1 MFRRIVGYLALSIL
15 LVFAGEALA
24 QGKGKGK
31 GKRGPQQSLTKIAG
45 DVYQFKNRFHQSV
58 VMITPEGAIISDPIN
73 KGAATWL
80 KAEIKKRFNQD
91 VKYVVYSHDHADH
104 ISGGE
109 VYAETATFVAHRR
122 AKDAIIGEQ
131 RPTQVPDIT
140 FTDRLTLE
148 LAGKTVELVHVGRN
162 HSDNSIIMHFPAER
176 VVHAVDFIPVQA
188 VAFRTLPDSY
198 IGEWIESLKRVEAI
212 DFEILSPGHGRIG
225 KKADVRAFRGY
236 MEDLH
241 EAVLAAAR
249 IGMTKDEAVAA
260 VKLEKYKSWSGYGRM
275 FRLNVAGM
283 YDRVQ
288 ANRRGNGRPAA
299 TKGKGKRKG
308 KRGKR
313 GKRGKKR

>member
-1 MFRRIVGYLALSIL
+1 MMRRIVGYLALSFL
-15 LVFAGEALA
+15 LIFAGEALA

-31 GKRGPQQSLTKIAG
+31 GMGKRGPQQSLTKIAG

-73 KGAATWL
+73 KGAANWL

-104 ISGGE
+104 IGGGE
-109 VYAETATFVAHRR
+109 VYAETATFIAHKR
-122 AKDAIIGEQ
+122 AKDVIIGEN

-140 FTDRLTLE
+140 FTDNITLE
-148 LAGKTVELVHVGRN
+148 LGGKSVQLIHVGRN
-162 HSDNSIIMHFPAER
+162 HSDNSIVMVFPAER
-176 VVHAVDFIPVQA
+176 ILHAVDFIPVQS

-198 IGEWIESLKRVEAI
+198 VGEWIESLKRVEAL
-212 DFEILSPGHGRIG
+212 DFDILSPGHGRIG
-225 KKADVRAFRGY
+225 KRSDVGAFRGY

-249 IGMTKDEAVAA
+249 NSMTKEETVAA
-260 VKLEKYKSWSGYGRM
+260 VKLEKYKGWGGYGRM
-275 FRLNVAGM
+275 FKLNVAGM

-313 GKRGKKR
+313 R